1 MPARVESIWKKLRG
15 EETTAACPWRNTVSL
30 NTVGPYKAN
39 RSSGQQQHLPRCF
52 RHPLPASGVRDMA
65 LSSGGWAPPAP
76 VPASSQH
83 AACGGPAPTACC
95 STVLMSVRVSVCHS
109 GIRPLCLPG
118 AGSEALRLQLSMDP
132 SRAGE
137 FRLALRDTSGNRSVV
152 SCHTYTWVFRRRVVV
167 TRLKHLCCEPHL
179 FFFYITCIFYTWIG
193 PHTPFYVNPTHAA
206 QQIEICG

>member
-1 MPARVESIWKKLRG
+1 
-15 EETTAACPWRNTVSL
+15 
-30 NTVGPYKAN
+30 
-39 RSSGQQQHLPRCF
+39 
-52 RHPLPASGVRDMA
+52 MA

-76 VPASSQH
+76 ATASSQQ
-83 AACGGPAPTACC
+83 ASCGGPAPTACC

-152 SCHTYTWVFRRRVVV
+152 RLHTFTCVFTRSAVVIRYTCLRWTTFLSHINVLYQSGPVHAILWS
-167 TRLKHLCCEPHL
+167 TRPDMCSS
-179 FFFYITCIFYTWIG
+179 TD
-193 PHTPFYVNPTHAA
+193 
-206 QQIEICG
+206 

>member
-1 MPARVESIWKKLRG
+1 
-15 EETTAACPWRNTVSL
+15 
-30 NTVGPYKAN
+30 
-39 RSSGQQQHLPRCF
+39 
-52 RHPLPASGVRDMA
+52 MA

-76 VPASSQH
+76 ATASSQQ
-83 AACGGPAPTACC
+83 ASCGGPAPTACC

-152 SCHTYTWVFRRRVVV
+152 RLHTHSPVCLRRV
-167 TRLKHLCCEPHL
+167 HLLLAVDVCVEPPAGVGFVFSPSL
-179 FFFYITCIFYTWIG
+179 G
-193 PHTPFYVNPTHAA
+193 LNTPFYGAAA
-206 QQIEICG
+206 QICAAPQIQVHVHIVTGGCTISKELCPEPFI

>member
-1 MPARVESIWKKLRG
+1 MDLIKQTEAAGSSNTCRG
-15 EETTAACPWRNTVSL
+15 APDTLTP
-30 NTVGPYKAN
+30 
-39 RSSGQQQHLPRCF
+39 
-52 RHPLPASGVRDMA
+52 PLSVRDMA

-76 VPASSQH
+76 VPASSQQ
-83 AACGGPAPTACC
+83 AACGGPALTPCC

-152 SCHTYTWVFRRRVVV
+152 R
-167 TRLKHLCCEPHL
+167 
-179 FFFYITCIFYTWIG
+179 FYT
-193 PHTPFYVNPTHAA
+193 HTPVCSEGVLLGTCLDMLVMNHRAETY
-206 QQIEICG
+206 